1 MMPRVLIG
9 TLAIAVLSTLS
20 CGIHSMAPREL
31 PLASTSPPAETVPH
45 QSELP
50 LAAPSRPAQTASD
63 QEQSEDAEITN
74 IRAFLK
80 TRHTGL
86 ARFEIDE
93 LAQTIFAEAQRNS
106 LDPALVMALIHVESR
121 FNNFAV
127 SPMGA
132 LGLMQILPSTGEEIA
147 AELGIAWHGPQ
158 TLFNPIVNVRL
169 GVAYLR
175 QLSKR
180 YGDLPTAL
188 AAYNWGPG
196 RIDRRIQSGTMLPT
210 TYPRLVLEAHA
221 AAQGR
226 DRRS

>member
-1 MMPRVLIG
+1 MPRVLIG

-20 CGIHSMAPREL
+20 CGIHSMAP
-31 PLASTSPPAETVPH
+31 P
-45 QSELP
+45 ELP
-50 LAAPSRPAQTASD
+50 LAATAPPPEAPKAAPD
-63 QEQSEDAEITN
+63 PKELEEAEITN
-74 IRAFLK
+74 IRAYLE

-86 ARFEIDE
+86 AGFEVDR
-93 LAQTIFAEAQRNS
+93 LARTIFTEAQRNS

-121 FNNFAV
+121 FNTFAV

-132 LGLMQILPSTGEEIA
+132 LGLMQILPSTGEEMA
-147 AELGIAWHGPQ
+147 AALGIAWHGPQ
-158 TLFNPIVNVRL
+158 TLFDPIKNVRL

-175 QLSKR
+175 QLSRR
-180 YGDLPTAL
+180 YRDLPTAL

-221 AAQGR
+221 VAQRR